1 MTRKSVRAG
10 DRVTLRRTVSGEDVV
25 AFGEL
30 SQDYNPAHFDDDYAS
45 RTIYGRRI
53 AHGLVPA
60 ALVSGALTELM
71 GPGNVMLSLE
81 LDFRKPVFVGDE
93 VECTLTVVGID
104 RRKVATLKV
113 EILNATAETV
123 IADTKKN
130 AATRIIVDTNCAAF
144 IFFIIL
150 SLFCSLF
157 IQCCFYLS

>member
-1 MTRKSVRAG
+1 MRKKPVRAG
-10 DRVTLRRTVSGEDVV
+10 DQVGTRRTITGEDVE

-30 SQDYNPAHFDDDYAS
+30 SQDHNPVHFDDRYAA

-60 ALVSGALTELM
+60 ALISGALTKLM

-93 VECTLTVVGID
+93 VECTLTVLGVD
-104 RRKVATLKV
+104 RRKVATLEV

-123 IADTKKN
+123 IAGAVTCMRTSASD
-130 AATRIIVDTNCAAF
+130 
-144 IFFIIL
+144 
-150 SLFCSLF
+150 
-157 IQCCFYLS
+157 

>member
-10 DRVTLRRTVSGEDVV
+10 DRVTLRRTVSGEDVA

-123 IADTKKN
+123 IAGTVTCMGTS
-130 AATRIIVDTNCAAF
+130 ASA
-144 IFFIIL
+144 
-150 SLFCSLF
+150 
-157 IQCCFYLS
+157 